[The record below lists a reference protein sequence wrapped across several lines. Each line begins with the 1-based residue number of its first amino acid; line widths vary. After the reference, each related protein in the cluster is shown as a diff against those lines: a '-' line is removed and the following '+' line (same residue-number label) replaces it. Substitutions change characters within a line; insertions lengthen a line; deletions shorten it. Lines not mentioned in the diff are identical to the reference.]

1 MTDSSTQTS
10 TTPTSISS
18 NPPQTAPITSLPRYD
33 TPSEDDAVL
42 GLISSDPTAAPHAA
56 LIPHSALQRGPKGD
70 TGLSAYQLAVM
81 QGYTGSLNDWIA
93 TLQGSAGPQGPTGPK
108 GDTGPIGNTGPAGSK
123 GDQGPQGPTG
133 PQGETGPA
141 GPKGDQG
148 PQGTVGPAGP
158 AGPNGKPGPQGPTGV
173 QASLGSIKNT
183 SEDGVVATFFRITC
197 DGGAGNQEEI
207 AYPNGLSFQVPPFIQ
222 LTTHIVPLNWDGSP
236 ISPVSDTG
244 SSSTSG
250 PRIIAVG
257 RKSFIFQHPTGW
269 PGFSKEATSFV
280 LWGIP
285 ETSQKGTAS

>member
-10 TTPTSISS
+10 TTPTPTSS
-18 NPPQTAPITSLPRYD
+18 NLPQTAPITSLPRYD

-56 LIPHSALQRGPKGD
+56 LIPRSALQRGPKGD
-70 TGLSAYQLAVM
+70 TGLNAYQLAVM

-93 TLQGSAGPQGPTGPK
+93 TLQGSAGPK
-108 GDTGPIGNTGPAGSK
+108 GS
-123 GDQGPQGPTG
+123 QGPTG

-148 PQGTVGPAGP
+148 PQGTVGPVGP
-158 AGPNGKPGPQGPTGV
+158 AGPNGNPGPQGPAGV
-173 QASLGSIKNT
+173 QASLGSIHNT

-207 AYPNGLSFQVPPFIQ
+207 SYPNGLSFQVPPFIQ

-236 ISPVSDTG
+236 IPPVSDTG